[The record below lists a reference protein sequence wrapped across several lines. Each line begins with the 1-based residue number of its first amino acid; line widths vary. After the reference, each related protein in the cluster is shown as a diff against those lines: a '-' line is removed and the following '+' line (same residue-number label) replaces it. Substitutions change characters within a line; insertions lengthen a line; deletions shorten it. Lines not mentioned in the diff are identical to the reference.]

1 MFRTITFAAAA
12 LMLAGC
18 ATAEPPMA
26 AAPPPEAATYDAEL
40 AARLGAD
47 DYGMR
52 PYVLAILMTGP
63 EDAAITD
70 PETRAGLFRGHF
82 VNMQRLND
90 EGHLVL
96 AGPLGGEDDSRGL
109 FLFDTPDI
117 DTARA
122 WAETDPAVEAGIFT
136 LEFSTYYGS
145 AALLLVGDLHKTVQ
159 AKGIMD

>member
-1 MFRTITFAAAA
+1 MFRPLAFAAAG
-12 LMLAGC
+12 LMLAAC
-18 ATAEPPMA
+18 AAAEP
-26 AAPPPEAATYDAEL
+26 AAPAAPPEAATYDGEL

-52 PYVLAILMTGP
+52 RYVLAILMTGP

-82 VNMQRLND
+82 ANMQRLND
-90 EGHLVL
+90 EGHLLL
-96 AGPLGGEDDSRGL
+96 AGPLGGEDGRRGL
-109 FLFDTPDI
+109 FLFDTADI

-122 WAETDPAVEAGIFT
+122 WAETDPAIEAGIFT

-145 AALLLVGDLHKTVQ
+145 AALLLVGDLHKTIQ
-159 AKGIMD
+159 TRGIMD